1 MSIDYPEY
9 QSRPWTGFYPLRA
22 KQCFS
27 CESIEF
33 NQLSSAVLPMPRIR
47 LWRPISFVSSA
58 VYLYLCYLF
67 ELVQISFLRIDLT
80 LVACEVI

>member
-33 NQLSSAVLPMPRIR
+33 NQLSSAVLPITRR
-47 LWRPISFVSSA
+47 RRRRRRRRAAATVVL
-58 VYLYLCYLF
+58 
-67 ELVQISFLRIDLT
+67 E
-80 LVACEVI
+80 